1 MQNNPGIFSKAL
13 RLYSECTVGCCESWQ
28 DNESGVPSGK
38 AVGATQR
45 LEAHWKFA
53 AKAAGLLTA
62 QVLMPKFKMAAE
74 VILQHDL
81 SFNAFLTV
89 FMVTTF
95 DLMTFVPAFAVQT
108 ATWIWLNRLSD

>member
-1 MQNNPGIFSKAL
+1 MRVVQCRIILYNPGIFSKAL
-13 RLYSECTVGCCESWQ
+13 RLYSECTVGPLLDAVNPFWQ
-28 DNESGVPSGK
+28 DDESGVPSGK

-53 AKAAGLLTA
+53 AKEAGLLTA

-81 SFNAFLTV
+81 KF
-89 FMVTTF
+89 
-95 DLMTFVPAFAVQT
+95 
-108 ATWIWLNRLSD
+108 